1 MWPSSVWKIIHPCNR
16 QQVVERKLGADFEVE
31 YSRNG
36 SIYDR
41 VEERGVSVG
50 LLVQV
55 NIDPKGVFMTAL
67 VDSSCSLCATY
78 PRS

>member
-1 MWPSSVWKIIHPCNR
+1 MWPSSVWKIIHPCSR
-16 QQVVERKLGADFEVE
+16 QQAGERKLGEDFEAE

-55 NIDPKGVFMTAL
+55 NIDLKGVFMNASL
-67 VDSSCSLCATY
+67 DCSLCSY
-78 PRS
+78 PWS